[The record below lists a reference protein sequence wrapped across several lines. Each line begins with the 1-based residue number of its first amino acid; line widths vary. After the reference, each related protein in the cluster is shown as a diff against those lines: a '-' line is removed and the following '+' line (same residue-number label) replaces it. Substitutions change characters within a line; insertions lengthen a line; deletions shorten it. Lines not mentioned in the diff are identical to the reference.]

1 MSSFKENNRRS
12 AYVYPVLGV
21 LLIAVGVMMGFT
33 LRDPSPL
40 LLQNRVSK
48 LEEVIRYINEY
59 YFEPVDN
66 AKLVDDAI
74 SGMLQKLDPHTFYI
88 PSAELK
94 SINEQMAG
102 SFEGI
107 GVEFNII
114 EDTLYVV
121 TPISGGPSEKLG
133 VMAGDRIVKIDDENV
148 AGIGLTN
155 NDVIKRLK
163 GKKGTHVKI
172 NVKRNGIKELLD
184 FDIVRDKIP
193 LYSVDFS
200 YMVDK
205 KTGYIRVNR
214 FAETT
219 MREFDE
225 HLKKLKAEGLENLIL
240 DLRNNPGGYLE
251 MAYMMADEFLSD
263 KKLIVYTEGRTQSS
277 KKRYES
283 TGTISDFETGGL
295 VVLINQGSASA
306 SEIVSGA
313 VQDWDRGLV
322 VGTRSFGKGLVQQ
335 QYPLSDE
342 SAVRIVVS
350 RYFTPSGRCIQK
362 PFDKGAKDYDSEV
375 YERFESGEV
384 YDESKIKLPDSLKF
398 KTQAGRTVYGGGG
411 IIPDVFVPVDTTG
424 DSPYWRKVVSKGLI
438 RDFAYK
444 YAESHPNLKTEYPTG
459 FAYSEKFS
467 VSQNLINEFTL
478 FAGEKGVPFVEK
490 DFKASQKVIT
500 TNIKA
505 LIGRA
510 LYNDDGY
517 FPVLLNVDN
526 AFQKAFSLMQDAKKL
541 ERTGKFKN

>member
-1 MSSFKENNRRS
+1 MSRKLL
-12 AYVYPVLGV
+12 YPLLGFGLIIVGV
-21 LLIAVGVMMGFT
+21 LVGFKLKDAFP
-33 LRDPSPL
+33 LRKQTRL
-40 LLQNRVSK
+40 AK
-48 LEEVIRYINEY
+48 LDEVIRYLNDF

-66 AKLVDDAI
+66 NKLIDDAI

-94 SINEQMAG
+94 SINEQMQG

-114 EDTLYVV
+114 DDTLYVV
-121 TPISGGPSEKLG
+121 SPISGGPSEKLG
-133 VMAGDRIVKIDDENV
+133 ILAGDRIVKIDNENV

-163 GKKGTHVKI
+163 GKKGTHVKVKI
-172 NVKRNGIKELLD
+172 KRNGVKELIE

-219 MREFDE
+219 MREFVE
-225 HLKKLKAEGLENLIL
+225 HLQKLKGQGMENLIL

-263 KKLIVYTEGRTQSS
+263 KKLIVYTEGRTAAS
-277 KKRYES
+277 KKRYEAS
-283 TGTISDFETGGL
+283 ANLADFESGGL

-362 PFDKGAKDYDSEV
+362 PFEKGSKDYDSEV
-375 YERFESGEV
+375 YERYNSGEIF
-384 YDESKIKLPDSLKF
+384 DETKIKVPDSLKF
-398 KTQAGRTVYGGGG
+398 KTNAGRTVYGGGG
-411 IIPDVFVPVDTTG
+411 IIPDVFVPADTSA
-424 DSPYWRKVVSKGLI
+424 DSDYLRKLIAKGVF

-444 YAESHPNLKTEYPTG
+444 YAEHHPNIKTEFGNGIT
-459 FAYSEKFS
+459 YSDKFNINQS
-467 VSQNLINEFTL
+467 ILNEFTA
-478 FAGEKGVPFVEK
+478 FATEKGVTFVEK
-490 DFKASQKVIT
+490 DFKTSQKFIVS
-500 TNIKA
+500 NLKA

-510 LYNDDGY
+510 LFNDDGY
-517 FPVLLNVDN
+517 FPVLLNSDN
-526 AFQKAFSLMQDAKKL
+526 AFQKALALMPDAKKL
-541 ERTGKFKN
+541 EKTGKFKN